1 VVQVK
6 REGDDVLAATE
17 GTATVKFI
25 ALKYIALFVCLTGV
39 WGVSCA
45 QAEEWAN
52 RMFDNQLEYDFGD
65 LAKGAKAEYRFKIK
79 NRFEEDIHI
88 TSVKSSCGCT
98 APKLSKKVLATG
110 EEAELIVD
118 FDTVKFKG
126 SHAATITVE
135 FAPPFSAEV
144 RLQVKGFVRQ
154 DVVFNPGRIEFGQV
168 PADEGATENVAVTY
182 AGRENWEIADVRS
195 ANANFEVRLRE
206 PSRSNGRVEYDMQ
219 VRLKKTAPTGYIKD
233 QLTLVTNDQS
243 HQYIPITV
251 EANVVPSVSV
261 SPTSLH
267 LGVVRP
273 GESVTKQLVVR
284 GTSPFRILD
293 VACEQQKE
301 GSAEAIDCFKFAP
314 GEQHRKL
321 HIIPVTFTANDS
333 TGKIIETIQ
342 ITTDA
347 GPDSNPPTPATQPL
361 KVVAHVEVLDE

>member
-1 VVQVK
+1 VAQVK
-6 REGDDVLAATE
+6 REGDGVLTSNE
-17 GTATVKFI
+17 ETATVRFI
-25 ALKYIALFVCLTGV
+25 ALKYIMLFVCLSGV
-39 WGVSCA
+39 WEVSIA
-45 QAEEWAN
+45 QAAEWAN
-52 RMFDNQLEYDFGD
+52 KMFDNQLEYDFGD
-65 LAKGAKAEYRFKIK
+65 LARGAKAEHRFKIK

-88 TSVKSSCGCT
+88 ASVKSSCGCT
-98 APKLSKKVLATG
+98 TPKVSQKILATG
-110 EEAELIVD
+110 EEADLIVD

-154 DVVFNPGRIEFGQV
+154 DVVFSPGRIEFGQV
-168 PADEGATENVAVTY
+168 PADEGATENIAVTY
-182 AGRENWEIADVRS
+182 AGQENWEIADVRS

-251 EANVVPSVSV
+251 EASVVPSVSV

-293 VACEQQKE
+293 VACEQPEE
-301 GSAEAIDCFKFAP
+301 GSAESSDCFKFAP
-314 GEQHRKL
+314 SEHERKL

-342 ITTDA
+342 IMTDV
-347 GPDSNPPTPATQPL
+347 GPDSNTPTPQAQPL

>member
-1 VVQVK
+1 MTQVK
-6 REGDDVLAATE
+6 REGDGVLASNE
-17 GTATVKFI
+17 GKATVNFI
-25 ALKYIALFVCLTGV
+25 AFKYITLFVCLLGAC
-39 WGVSCA
+39 GVSA
-45 QAEEWAN
+45 AEETDWAN

-65 LAKGAKAEYRFKIK
+65 LARGAKAEHRFKIK

-88 TSVKSSCGCT
+88 AAVKSSCGCT

-126 SHAATITVE
+126 SHAATVTVE

-144 RLQVKGFVRQ
+144 RLQIKGFVRQ
-154 DVVFNPGRIEFGQV
+154 DVVFSPGRIEFGQV
-168 PADEGATENVAVTY
+168 PADEGATENIAVTY

-195 ANANFEVRLRE
+195 ANTNFEVRLRE
-206 PSRSNGRVEYDMQ
+206 PSRSNGRIEYDMQ

-233 QLTLVTNDQS
+233 QLTLVTNDQA

-251 EANVVPSVSV
+251 EASVVPSVSV

-284 GTSPFRILD
+284 GTAPFRILD
-293 VACEQQKE
+293 IVCEQQKE
-301 GSAEAIDCFKFAP
+301 DSAESNDCFKFAP
-314 GEQHRKL
+314 GEQERKL

-333 TGKIIETIQ
+333 TGKIVETIQ

-347 GPDSNPPTPATQPL
+347 GPDGSTPAPETEPL